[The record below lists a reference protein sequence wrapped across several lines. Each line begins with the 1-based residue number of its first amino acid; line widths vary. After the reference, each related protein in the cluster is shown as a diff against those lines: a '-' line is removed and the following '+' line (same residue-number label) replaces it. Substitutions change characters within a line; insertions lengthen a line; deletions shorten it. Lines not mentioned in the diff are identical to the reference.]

1 MTIKR
6 ACAEVNYQYFLL
18 SLERREAITSACD
31 EILSGGHAD
40 QFPLSIW
47 QSGSGTQSNMN
58 VNEVISSIASSYL
71 DENYL
76 IENRQEQNTSHGPVV
91 NKEVRI
97 HPNDH
102 VNLSQSS
109 NDVFPSAMHVVVAQQ
124 SQQTLLPAME
134 QLERELALK
143 QAEFEETYTVGRTHV
158 MDALPIRASS
168 VFSAYLSQLAA
179 AKIAIE
185 ESLSTVYQLAL
196 GGTAVGSGANAPT
209 SFGHQVIALLAEHYQ
224 LPFIQHPNLYAAV
237 SGEEDILRYHGA
249 LKQLAATL
257 LKFANDFR
265 LLGSGPRCG
274 FNEWRLPANEAG
286 SSIMPGKVNPTQC
299 EALSM
304 VCLQVF
310 GNELT
315 VSLAASSG
323 QLQLN
328 TYRPVIIHNVLE
340 SIELLSDSMNSFSEN
355 CIKGLSLNYQQI
367 SANMNS
373 NLSTITLLAP
383 QLGYDVAASIANLA
397 NQKNTS
403 LAVAA
408 ESLGL
413 YSQDQFESLLG
424 KKISMYLSE

>member
-1 MTIKR
+1 VTIKR